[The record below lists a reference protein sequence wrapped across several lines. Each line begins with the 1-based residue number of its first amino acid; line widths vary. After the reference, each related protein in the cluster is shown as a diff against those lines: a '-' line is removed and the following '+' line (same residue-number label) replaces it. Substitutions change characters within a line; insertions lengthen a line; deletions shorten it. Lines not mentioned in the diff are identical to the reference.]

1 MKKKAEFDKI
11 AKYYDE
17 IYRNYKEDIR
27 FYVDEALKSK
37 GRILEI
43 ACGTGRVYLEILKKG
58 GDIYGIDISR
68 KMLDKLKRKG
78 KELKLKP
85 KVHVADMKNF
95 KFNFK
100 FDLIIIPFRSF
111 LHNITI
117 DEQIKSLKNF
127 KRHLKKNGGLI
138 LNFYYPDPIIISKTK
153 NRNKRNKR
161 EAFFLDRI
169 NQIISACFTIGKKE
183 KRFERFKIVHIY
195 KREFEL
201 LLKLAGFRKWRVYG
215 GFNYQP
221 LKTFK
226 QEMVWII
233 EK

>member
-1 MKKKAEFDKI
+1 MKKKSEFDKV

-17 IYRNYKEDIR
+17 IYKDYKEDIK
-27 FYVDEALKSK
+27 FYVGEVLKSK

-68 KMLDKLKRKG
+68 KMLIELKRKG

-127 KRHLKKNGGLI
+127 KRHLKKKGRLI

-153 NRNKRNKR
+153 NKNKRNKNGT
-161 EAFFLDRI
+161 FFLDRI
-169 NQIISACFTIGKKE
+169 NQIIEVKGKKFG
-183 KRFERFKIVHIY
+183 KFKIVHIY

-201 LLKLAGFRKWRVYG
+201 LLKLAGFQKWQLYG

-233 EK
+233 ER